1 MNKAADS
8 QKFDKNGT
16 KQIGGNSGSTIM
28 KVQKEVEQLTEL
40 LVDKLQFE
48 EDLEIKK
55 LINHGKHL

>member
-1 MNKAADS
+1 
-8 QKFDKNGT
+8 
-16 KQIGGNSGSTIM
+16 M
-28 KVQKEVEQLTEL
+28 KVQKEVEQLTEM